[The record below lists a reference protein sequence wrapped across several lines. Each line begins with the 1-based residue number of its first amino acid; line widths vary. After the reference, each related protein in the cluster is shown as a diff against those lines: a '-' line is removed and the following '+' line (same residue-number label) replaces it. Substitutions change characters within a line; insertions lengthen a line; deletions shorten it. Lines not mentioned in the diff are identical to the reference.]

1 MVLHFKGKTAKYME
15 TKPLH
20 GSQKSRWLDNNSLE
34 ITLSLIINY
43 ELERLLLSYVDS
55 VLILKPKRLATV
67 IKNRLKEALI
77 HYE

>member
-1 MVLHFKGKTAKYME
+1 ME

-43 ELERLLLSYVDS
+43 ELERLLLSYADCVS
-55 VLILKPKRLATV
+55 VLKPKNLA
-67 IKNRLKEALI
+67 IALKNRLKEALKQ
-77 HYE
+77 